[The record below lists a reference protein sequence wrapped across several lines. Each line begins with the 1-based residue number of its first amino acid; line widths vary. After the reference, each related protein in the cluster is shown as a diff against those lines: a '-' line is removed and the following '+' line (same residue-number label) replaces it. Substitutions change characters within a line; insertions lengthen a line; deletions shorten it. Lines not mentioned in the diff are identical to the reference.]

1 VVEQFRQE
9 ENMRLTIVAGLMV
22 GMALAFQSA
31 HDAHAMPKAGH
42 AAGAV
47 RVQVTAIVVR
57 GNKC

>member
-1 VVEQFRQE
+1 
-9 ENMRLTIVAGLMV
+9 MRLTIVAGLMV